1 MYKYT
6 VFIYSIPH
14 SRTSNLL
21 FLYNFSLGITTEQ
34 TYMYMHSIELT
45 LFCSDV
51 IILKDKILEILK
63 GVYIHISIP
72 NSNSI
77 KIKTVG
83 MTISSLDSWL
93 VTLCLRK
100 RFPIRPL
107 IP

>member
-1 MYKYT
+1 MYEYT
-6 VFIYSIPH
+6 VFIYSFPH
-14 SRTSNLL
+14 SRTSNLPFQSHGS

-45 LFCSDV
+45 LFCTDV
-51 IILKDKILEILK
+51 IILKYKILEILK
-63 GVYIHISIP
+63 GVYVHISIP

-100 RFPIRPL
+100 
-107 IP
+107 